1 MHLGRRMNGIRAIA
15 SIAAVVLTCV
25 VSNAAQAA
33 TALNPESV
41 VCIRAA
47 ARYYHRPTDPVSYQ
61 GLVDLVTAIRLAE
74 GGAIGRVSRNKNG
87 SFDIGPMQINSTH
100 LPLLSRFG
108 ISYDALLNNNCQ
120 NIFVGTWILHNELRS
135 TPALWS
141 AIGNYNSRTPS
152 YNAQYQRRV
161 WQKLQRIWAD
171 RVSGGALAE
180 VARRD

>member
-1 MHLGRRMNGIRAIA
+1 MNKTRAI
-15 SIAAVVLTCV
+15 IATLSFILIGVFN
-25 VSNAAQAA
+25 NAAQAA
-33 TALNPESV
+33 QALSPESL

-47 ARYYHRPTDPVSYQ
+47 ARYYHQPTDRVSYE
-61 GLVDLVTAIRLAE
+61 GLVDLVTAVRLAE
-74 GGAIGRVSRNKNG
+74 GGTVGRVSRNKNG

-100 LPLLSRFG
+100 LPLLARFG
-108 ISYDALLNNNCQ
+108 ISYDALLNNSCQ
-120 NIFVGTWILHNELRS
+120 NIFVGTWILHNELQS

-152 YNAQYQRRV
+152 FNVQYQRRI

-171 RVSGGALAE
+171 RLSGGALAE

>member
-1 MHLGRRMNGIRAIA
+1 MTSFRALAIA
-15 SIAAVVLTCV
+15 LAAITACLIGDAAHSASVL
-25 VSNAAQAA
+25 S
-33 TALNPESV
+33 PESV

-47 ARYYHRPTDPVSYQ
+47 ARYYYRPSDSVSYQ

-74 GGAIGRVSRNKNG
+74 GGTVGQVSRNKNG
-87 SFDIGPMQINSTH
+87 SVDIGPMQINSTH
-100 LPLLSRFG
+100 LPLLSRYG

-141 AIGNYNSRTPS
+141 AIGNYNSRTPA
-152 YNAQYQRRV
+152 YNVKYQRRI
-161 WQKLQRIWAD
+161 WQKLQRVWAD
-171 RVSGGALAE
+171 RLTSSTIAE